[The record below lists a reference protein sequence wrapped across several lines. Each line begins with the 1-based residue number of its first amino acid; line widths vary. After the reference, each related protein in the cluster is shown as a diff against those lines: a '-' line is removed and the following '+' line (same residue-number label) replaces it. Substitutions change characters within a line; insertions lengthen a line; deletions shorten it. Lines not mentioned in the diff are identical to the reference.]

1 MTTDKMAASLP
12 RCSARP
18 SPCSQGLF
26 AVFHVVSNTATFLNL
41 FGIQSA
47 LLNSAVYSNFFFSL
61 LTAYSRGN
69 GTGNLKR
76 VRPPDVLG
84 KISGCIVSLVRV
96 YTNFPSLQ
104 FTTKN
109 LGDQTVLTHLVN
121 VAWTNAHAR
130 RQVFSL
136 VGSIQRGN
144 EPKHERRRRK
154 FR

>member
-1 MTTDKMAASLP
+1 MTTDKMASSLP

-26 AVFHVVSNTATFLNL
+26 AVFHVVSLIPNL
-41 FGIQSA
+41 IGIQTA

-61 LTAYSRGN
+61 LTGYSRGN
-69 GTGNLKR
+69 GTGNYKR

-84 KISGCIVSLVRV
+84 KISGCIVSLVWA
-96 YTNFPSLQ
+96 YTNLPSLQ

-136 VGSIQRGN
+136 LGSIQRGN
-144 EPKHERRRRK
+144 EPKNERRRRK
-154 FR
+154 SR